1 MPQKRISSS
10 NRWFSTG
17 KPRSSDGSWLTQC
30 QWHESLEWNISQIF
44 TKGKWLYRENT
55 TSPFEILFFGFKCH
69 LDKNWQVLVVCLSV
83 RVVWYVHTCWLPT
96 RPVVQNMAQIMLWFT
111 VFSTKII
118 SCNLILNPW
127 NEWGVVLYTP
137 LQKMFCVFRACRA
150 CWAGSLDQPTRARP
164 WCSAGTGR
172 STATTED
179 LFNTLETWF
188 FARKSRV

>member
-1 MPQKRISSS
+1 MGHGLHNANGMNHWSGTFPKSLRRVNGCIGKTPPVLLKSCFLGSSAT
-10 NRWFSTG
+10 WIKIGDF
-17 KPRSSDGSWLTQC
+17 
-30 QWHESLEWNISQIF
+30 
-44 TKGKWLYRENT
+44 
-55 TSPFEILFFGFKCH
+55 
-69 LDKNWQVLVVCLSV
+69 QVLVVCLSV

-179 LFNTLETWF
+179 LFNTLETCF